1 MDSFVVSVV
10 CYWLAASLAIVVL
23 VTLVRMARGSIQDTD
38 RTFCFIL
45 AGMLVLALLF
55 SAAGWAV
62 SSKGRFFGSTPVVP
76 TLRRA

>member
-1 MDSFVVSVV
+1 MISVI
-10 CYWLAASLAIVVL
+10 CYWLAASLGMVVL
-23 VTLVRMARGSIQDTD
+23 ITLVRMARGSVPDRD

-62 SSKGRFFGSTPVVP
+62 SSKGRLLGYAPAESA
-76 TLRRA
+76 LRRA